1 MASEEDIFDI
11 DVYGDTEDKADAPG
25 EASVAGHLELD
36 TAGHGN
42 DGSRVESSRAPHT
55 EPAKEMV
62 ASRVRRESK
71 ADTEPAKETVASG
84 VRRESKADTEP
95 AKETVASGVRRES
108 KADIDAGATN
118 NLSASGANMSAQAP
132 VENPKPLP
140 RKQGTKRKEAPDY
153 RPVDNGATSAVCIS
167 DMDWWQTAEE
177 IRGWA
182 IDFRCEKE
190 LKDVTFNEHKVNG
203 KSKG

>member
-84 VRRESKADTEP
+84 VRRESKAD
-95 AKETVASGVRRES
+95 
-108 KADIDAGATN
+108 IDAGATN

-132 VENPKPLP
+132 VENPKQLP